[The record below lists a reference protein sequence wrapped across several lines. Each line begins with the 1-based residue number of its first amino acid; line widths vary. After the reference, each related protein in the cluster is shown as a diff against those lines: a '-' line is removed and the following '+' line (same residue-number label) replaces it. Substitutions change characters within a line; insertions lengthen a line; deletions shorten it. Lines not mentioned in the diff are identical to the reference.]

1 MEINCKYCPKNNASG
16 ECKIDDC
23 PLLPIIKEME
33 EISGFLNIT
42 CQNNPTEIQERI
54 AATMVYVVRTG
65 EMLADAKRMLRKR
78 KSDEIQNTII
88 KIAWENC
95 LSAKVQN
102 ALLDSIAENESF
114 LVDRLDRLNASAT
127 HQLDAL
133 RTLLSY
139 EKEALRLNK
148 TGY

>member
-65 EMLADAKRMLRKR
+65 R
-78 KSDEIQNTII
+78 
-88 KIAWENC
+88 
-95 LSAKVQN
+95 N
-102 ALLDSIAENESF
+102 AC
-114 LVDRLDRLNASAT
+114 RC
-127 HQLDAL
+127 
-133 RTLLSY
+133 
-139 EKEALRLNK
+139 
-148 TGY
+148 

>member
-65 EMLADAKRMLRKR
+65 EMLADAKGCFAKENRMKYKTPLLR
-78 KSDEIQNTII
+78 
-88 KIAWENC
+88 
-95 LSAKVQN
+95 
-102 ALLDSIAENESF
+102 
-114 LVDRLDRLNASAT
+114 
-127 HQLDAL
+127 
-133 RTLLSY
+133 
-139 EKEALRLNK
+139 
-148 TGY
+148 